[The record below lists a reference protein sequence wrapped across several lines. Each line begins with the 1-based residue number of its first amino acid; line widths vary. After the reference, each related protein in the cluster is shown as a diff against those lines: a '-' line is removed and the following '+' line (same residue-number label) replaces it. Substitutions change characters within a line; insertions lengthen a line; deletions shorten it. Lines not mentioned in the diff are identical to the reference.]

1 MANVTDTPDLT
12 TVLASSSSVANVFST
27 IANATNTTDDASNGY
42 VTFIASWYCKLIAG
56 LCTFAAIGE
65 EKFYFR
71 NNSFS
76 NFRHHVSP
84 NISTCSI
91 LYNSKRTILDYS
103 CSIHRSNLF
112 NLQLAEV
119 NINLTLYLTLL
130 IYPVFIINF
139 SLFWFGTSEDYYVY
153 FNAVRDCYEAF
164 VIYSFLS
171 LCYDGYLG
179 GENNIANEIS
189 VSRGF

>member
-12 TVLASSSSVANVFST
+12 TVLASSSSVPNVF
-27 IANATNTTDDASNGY
+27 ANATNSTDDASNGY

-65 EKFYFR
+65 EKLYFR
-71 NNSFS
+71 NNPFS
-76 NFRHHVSP
+76 HFRHHVSS

-119 NINLTLYLTLL
+119 NKPYPLSDPLIN
-130 IYPVFIINF
+130 PVFIINF

-189 VSRGF
+189 VRML

>member
-27 IANATNTTDDASNGY
+27 IANATNSTDDASNGY

-76 NFRHHVSP
+76 DFRHHVSP

-130 IYPVFIINF
+130 FTQF
-139 SLFWFGTSEDYYVY
+139 SS
-153 FNAVRDCYEAF
+153 
-164 VIYSFLS
+164 
-171 LCYDGYLG
+171 
-179 GENNIANEIS
+179 
-189 VSRGF
+189 

>member
-12 TVLASSSSVANVFST
+12 TVLASSSSVVAT
-27 IANATNTTDDASNGY
+27 AIANATNSTDDASNGY

-76 NFRHHVSP
+76 HFRHHVSS

-91 LYNSKRTILDYS
+91 LYNPKRTILDYS

-119 NINLTLYLTLL
+119 NINLTLNLTLL
-130 IYPVFIINF
+130 FTQF
-139 SLFWFGTSEDYYVY
+139 SS
-153 FNAVRDCYEAF
+153 
-164 VIYSFLS
+164 
-171 LCYDGYLG
+171 
-179 GENNIANEIS
+179 
-189 VSRGF
+189 

>member
-12 TVLASSSSVANVFST
+12 TVLASSSSVVAT
-27 IANATNTTDDASNGY
+27 AIANATNSTDDASNGY

-76 NFRHHVSP
+76 HFRHHVSP

-119 NINLTLYLTLL
+119 NINLTLNLTLL
-130 IYPVFIINF
+130 FTQF
-139 SLFWFGTSEDYYVY
+139 SS
-153 FNAVRDCYEAF
+153 
-164 VIYSFLS
+164 
-171 LCYDGYLG
+171 
-179 GENNIANEIS
+179 
-189 VSRGF
+189 